1 MAEVVNLN
9 KFRKERQRQA
19 ETRDATANRTKFGLD
34 KVTRTLQRQDAE
46 RQATEHRRRRLD
58 DFDDEPPKA
67 G

>member
-19 ETRDATANRTKFGLD
+19 ETRDAATNRAKFGLD
-34 KVTRTLQRQDAE
+34 KATRTLQRQDAE
-46 RQATEHRRRRLD
+46 RRAADHRRNRLD
-58 DFDDEPPKA
+58 NIDDEPPEA